1 MHSVIGSDSTGDSYH
16 CIKFEADLLY
26 SQKNFD
32 KALMK
37 YKERYS
43 YLDNKNHTLLRDNC
57 EAIVRC
63 CFKLDLLDEAVQW
76 TCKLVRESVICV
88 KKINHQLSF
97 SLSYQAVTL
106 KQG

>member
-16 CIKFEADLLY
+16 RIKFEADFLY

-43 YLDNKNHTLLRDNC
+43 YLDHKNHTLLRDNC
-57 EAIVRC
+57 ESIVRC
-63 CFKLDLLDEAVQW
+63 CLKLDLLDEAVQW
-76 TCKLVRESVICV
+76 TSKLVREFFIYV

-97 SLSYQAVTL
+97 SLSYQAVMW

>member
-1 MHSVIGSDSTGDSYH
+1 MYSVTGSDSKGDSYH
-16 CIKFEADLLY
+16 HIKFEADLLY

-43 YLDNKNHTLLRDNC
+43 YLDHKNHTLLRDNC

-63 CFKLDLLDEAVQW
+63 CLKLDLLDEAVQW
-76 TCKLVRESVICV
+76 TSKLVRE
-88 KKINHQLSF
+88 LSF
-97 SLSYQAVTL
+97 VLKKSTVSYHFL
-106 KQG
+106 FRIKLLREK